1 MSDDF
6 IMTIEDSDDDV
17 CSLLILFPKILSS
30 YSTF

>member
-17 CSLLILFPKILSS
+17 SSLIILFPQILSS